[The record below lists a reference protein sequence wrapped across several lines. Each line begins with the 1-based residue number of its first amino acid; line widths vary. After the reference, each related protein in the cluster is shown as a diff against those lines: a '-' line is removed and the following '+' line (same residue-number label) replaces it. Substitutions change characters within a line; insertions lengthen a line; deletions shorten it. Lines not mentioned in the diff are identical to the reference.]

1 MKQSVVRKICVYC
14 ASSRKA
20 DSVYSDS
27 AHNLGSLLAKNHIT
41 IVYGGGSVG
50 SMGALANGAL
60 SSGGKVIGIL
70 PQFMHALEW
79 GHKGLTELRI
89 VESMQERKRLMIED
103 VDATVA
109 LPGGSGAFEALLE
122 TLTQNRLG
130 LYLKPI
136 VLVKTCNYYDPLIAM
151 LESAVQKQFMDQRHL
166 QVWQV
171 VEQAKEVLEAIRK
184 APAWSSNA
192 VKFAAP

>member
-1 MKQSVVRKICVYC
+1 LKQSVIRKICVYC
-14 ASSRKA
+14 ASSRQA
-20 DSVYSDS
+20 NSVYSDS
-27 AHNLGSLLAKNHIT
+27 AYNLGSLLAKNHIT

-70 PQFMHALEW
+70 PQFMHDLEW
-79 GHKGLTELRI
+79 GHKGLTQLHI
-89 VESMQERKRLMIED
+89 VEGMQERKRLMIEG

-109 LPGGSGAFEALLE
+109 LPGGSGTFEELLE
-122 TLTQNRLG
+122 TITQKRLG

-136 VLVKTCNYYDPLIAM
+136 ILVNTCNYYDPLIAM
-151 LESAVQKQFMDQRHL
+151 LKSAVQKKFMDHRHL

-171 VEQAKEVLEAIRK
+171 VEQVEEVLEAIRK
-184 APAWSSNA
+184 TPAWSSNA

>member
-1 MKQSVVRKICVYC
+1 MKQSVIRKICVYC
-14 ASSRKA
+14 ASSRQA

-27 AHNLGSLLAKNHIT
+27 AHNLGSLLAKNPIT

-70 PQFMHALEW
+70 PQFMHDLEW
-79 GHKGLTELRI
+79 GHKRLTELRI

-109 LPGGSGAFEALLE
+109 LPGGSGTFEELLE
-122 TLTQNRLG
+122 TITQKRLG

-136 VLVKTCNYYDPLIAM
+136 VLVNTCNYYDPLIAM

-171 VEQAKEVLEAIRK
+171 VEQAEEVLEAIRK